1 MPNAIETE
9 QILITL
15 QRFLNANTKN
25 NAAET
30 LLFQFGCELL
40 QCSEDHL
47 MELLSRP
54 EIQFCAKHY
63 DE

>member
-1 MPNAIETE
+1 MPNVIETE

-15 QRFLNANTKN
+15 QQFLNT
-25 NAAET
+25 NAGDTATEQ

-47 MELLSRP
+47 MELLNQP